1 MIRARIKTIKTKID
15 ATYIPAPIVSPIA
28 DAAQIVAAE
37 VSPFMFSPC
46 RKIAP
51 PPKKPIPETTCAA
64 SLAGSAFTD
73 FPRFSESNINKVDE
87 RLIRIT
93 VLTPI
98 GCCLNFRSSPRANP
112 AIKLNRILK
121 PI

>member
-1 MIRARIKTIKTKID
+1 
-15 ATYIPAPIVSPIA
+15 
-28 DAAQIVAAE
+28 
-37 VSPFMFSPC
+37 MFNPC

-73 FPRFSESNINKVDE
+73 FPRFRESNINKVEE

-98 GCCLNFRSSPRANP
+98 GCCLNFLSSPRAKP

-121 PI
+121 PICEYSIRENALVSTIISFKKSISDIISRKMRFMNF